1 MRSPQLSD
9 PNEYDVGP
17 TRALLYQVGM
27 LWTKAYLDNLG
38 VPKDKKGTARALRDD
53 LKKWIAEEEG

>member
-1 MRSPQLSD
+1 MRSPQLAD
-9 PNEYDVGP
+9 PDEYDVGP

-27 LWTKAYLDNLG
+27 LWTQAYMENKK